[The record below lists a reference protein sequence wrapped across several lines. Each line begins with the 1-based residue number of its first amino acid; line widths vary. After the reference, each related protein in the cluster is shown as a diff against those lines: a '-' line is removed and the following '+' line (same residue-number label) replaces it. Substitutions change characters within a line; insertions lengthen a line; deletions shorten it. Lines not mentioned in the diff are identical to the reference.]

1 MILPFSKSSSNE
13 ALSVSSILSEEGGCF
28 SRFDATEMVDELLL
42 AKKEYCVNF
51 CSFAYMADI
60 PFLDFIELITWFS
73 LYPYLDGIFC
83 PPNLILFDWQEK
95 KR

>member
-28 SRFDATEMVDELLL
+28 SRFDATEVVDELLL

-51 CSFAYMADI
+51 
-60 PFLDFIELITWFS
+60 LQ
-73 LYPYLDGIFC
+73 FC
-83 PPNLILFDWQEK
+83 LHG
-95 KR
+95 